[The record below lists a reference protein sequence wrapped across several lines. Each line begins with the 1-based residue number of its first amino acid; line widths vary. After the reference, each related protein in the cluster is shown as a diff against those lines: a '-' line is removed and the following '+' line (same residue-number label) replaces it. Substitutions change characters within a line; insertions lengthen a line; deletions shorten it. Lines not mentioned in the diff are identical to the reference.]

1 MIEGFLL
8 FCDYAETIRTM
19 TDSAAGILIKMIFN
33 HVTGEDVNAGI
44 EDQAGADYDSAKIAF
59 GFIRRQVDRS
69 IESYEEL
76 KARRREAATKGA
88 EARWKDHSKGKQADA
103 VGMPSDAEA
112 LRTDA
117 EGMRTDGKQCLL
129 TPTLTPTP
137 TLKDKKRGRF
147 TPPTLEEVKAY
158 CEERKSSVD
167 PVRFFEYFQTGGW
180 KDSKGNPV
188 RSWKQKLITWE
199 KHSETPKKQN
209 QFLQFEQHEYDFDA
223 LEKELLQN

>member
-1 MIEGFLL
+1 MVEGFLL
-8 FCDYAETIRTM
+8 FSDYAETIRTM

-33 HVTGEDVNAGI
+33 HVTGADVNEGI

-76 KARRREAATKGA
+76 RAKRREAGTKGA
-88 EARWKDHSKGKQADA
+88 EKRWQSHSKAIA
-103 VGMPSDAEA
+103 N
-112 LRTDA
+112 
-117 EGMRTDGKQCLL
+117 DGKECQSHNLPMANDGNQCLL

-137 TLKDKKRGRF
+137 TKEIKRGRF

-158 CEERKSSVD
+158 CEERKSPVD

-188 RSWKQKLITWE
+188 RNWKQKLITWE
-199 KHSETPKKQN
+199 KHSESQPQKKQN
-209 QFLQFEQHEYDFDA
+209 QFLQFEQHEYDFEA

>member
-1 MIEGFLL
+1 MVEGFLL
-8 FCDYAETIRTM
+8 FSDYAETIRTM

-33 HVTGEDVNAGI
+33 HVTGADVNEGI
-44 EDQAGADYDSAKIAF
+44 EDQTGADYDSAKIAF

-76 KARRREAATKGA
+76 RSKRREAGTKGA
-88 EARWKDHSKGKQADA
+88 EKRWQSHSKAIA
-103 VGMPSDAEA
+103 N
-112 LRTDA
+112 
-117 EGMRTDGKQCLL
+117 DGKECQSHNLPMANDGNQCLL
-129 TPTLTPTP
+129 TLTPTL

-158 CEERKSSVD
+158 CEERKSPVD
-167 PVRFFEYFQTGGW
+167 PVRFYEYFQTGGW

-188 RSWKQKLITWE
+188 RNWKQKLITWE
-199 KHSETPKKQN
+199 KHADQPQKRQN

>member
-1 MIEGFLL
+1 MVEGFLL
-8 FCDYAETIRTM
+8 FSDYAETIRTM

-33 HVTGEDVNAGI
+33 HVTGADVNEGI
-44 EDQAGADYDSAKIAF
+44 ENQTGADYDSAKIAF

-76 KARRREAATKGA
+76 RSKRREAGTKGA
-88 EARWKDHSKGKQADA
+88 EKRWQSHGKAIANDGKECQSHNLPMAN
-103 VGMPSDAEA
+103 
-112 LRTDA
+112 
-117 EGMRTDGKQCLL
+117 DGKQCLL

-137 TLKDKKRGRF
+137 TKEIKRGRF

-158 CEERKSSVD
+158 CEERKSPVD
-167 PVRFFEYFQTGGW
+167 PERFFEYFQTGGW

-188 RSWKQKLITWE
+188 RNWKQKLITWE
-199 KHSETPKKQN
+199 KHSESQPQKKQN

>member
-44 EDQAGADYDSAKIAF
+44 EDQAGADYNSALIAF

-129 TPTLTPTP
+129 TPTLTPT
-137 TLKDKKRGRF
+137 LKDKKRGRF
-147 TPPTLEEVKAY
+147 TPPTLEEVRAY

-167 PVRFFEYFQTGGW
+167 PERFFEYFQTGGW

-188 RSWKQKLITWE
+188 RNWKQKVITWE
-199 KHSETPKKQN
+199 KHSDQPQKKQN
-209 QFLQFEQHEYDFDA
+209 PFLQFDQHEYDFDA
-223 LEKELLQN
+223 LEKELLSN